1 MAELPFKNADAII
14 KRFLQI
20 RGELSAMPFERR
32 SDYPAWKEEQAPV
45 LDSLRGKEVWVLFS
59 GGKDSSLA
67 LHFLHAASEEFGLS
81 LQVHAGTF
89 PKHRYTPSEV
99 DRIDNFWKER
109 GVAIQWHD
117 VRESDDCLEG
127 ADYPCIVCQ
136 EVRKQGLYEQT
147 RSRCVNFNKLVIVT
161 AYTLSDLVSYSL
173 EYLMEIAYTHLEGED
188 VQRSQRRFM
197 ETGHRFYPVV
207 MMQSG
212 TMIYRPAL
220 RYNKQEV
227 VRIIQEASIP
237 ILSAPCRYARFR
249 PKRMLETYYD
259 SMRLDFDYDRVIT
272 FAKECLGLLSVD
284 DYESMSEE
292 HFLKRLF

>member
-1 MAELPFKNADAII
+1 MAELPFKDPDAVI

-20 RGELSAMPFERR
+20 RRQLPAMPFETK
-32 SDYPAWKEEQAPV
+32 SDYSAWKKEQAPV

-67 LHFLHAASEEFGLS
+67 LYFLHAASEEFGFS

-89 PKHRYTPSEV
+89 PKHRYTPSDV
-99 DRIDNFWKER
+99 DRIDSFWNER
-109 GVAIQWHD
+109 GVEIHWHD
-117 VRESDDCLEG
+117 IGQSDDSLEE
-127 ADYPCIVCQ
+127 ADHPCIACQ
-136 EVRKQGLYEQT
+136 RVRRRRLYEHIGS
-147 RSRCVNFNKLVIVT
+147 RSVNLNKLVIVT

-173 EYLMEIAYTHLEGED
+173 EYLTEVAYTHPDGED

-197 ETGHRFYPVV
+197 ETGHRFYPILT
-207 MMQSG
+207 MQSG
-212 TMIYRPAL
+212 IMIYRPAL

-237 ILSAPCRYARFR
+237 ILSVPCRYAQFR

-259 SMRLDFDYDRVIT
+259 SMQLHFDYDRVVT
-272 FAKECLGLLSVD
+272 FAKECLGLLSVNE
-284 DYESMSEE
+284 YASMSEE
-292 HFLKRLF
+292 NFLNRLF